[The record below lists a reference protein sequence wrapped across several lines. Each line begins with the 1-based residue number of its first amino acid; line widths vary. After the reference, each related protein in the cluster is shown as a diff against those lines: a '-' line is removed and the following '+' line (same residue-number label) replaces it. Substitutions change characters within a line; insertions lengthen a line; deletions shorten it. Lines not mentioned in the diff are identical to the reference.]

1 MNAVSLGTI
10 GVVQV
15 GETKYQKEEGE
26 NDQNAYIYCDIACIY
41 IHIVYIKTMI
51 YAIYNTCNDYIE
63 IYLIYMYI

>member
-15 GETKYQKEEGE
+15 GETKYQKEEWE

-41 IHIVYIKTMI
+41 IHIVYIKNI
-51 YAIYNTCNDYIE
+51 IHAIYNT
-63 IYLIYMYI
+63 